1 MTLQPPQALAARAL
15 VVLIAALVLLATG
28 SAAGWLVNGWR
39 WQGKYEAQKAAYAAK
54 DAAAASTVAR
64 LQADTRQK
72 EAQAAS
78 RVAALDVKYQKEI
91 THAQAENDKL
101 RAAVRA
107 GDVRL
112 RIAVRSAAAASGPA
126 AQTESAG
133 RTDDRTTAEL
143 DPAAADW
150 LVGITS
156 EGDDAIRQLT
166 ALQGFVR
173 AECGRD

>member
-1 MTLQPPQALAARAL
+1 MTLQPPQALAARVLA
-15 VVLIAALVLLATG
+15 VLIAALLLLATG

-39 WQGKYEAQKAAYAAK
+39 WQGKYEAQKAIYAAK
-54 DAAAASTVAR
+54 DAAASSAVAR

-78 RVAALDVKYQKEI
+78 RVAALDARYQKEI
-91 THAQAENDKL
+91 TYAQVENDRL

-112 RIAVRSAAAASGPA
+112 RIAIRNQSASVPEKAGAAG
-126 AQTESAG
+126 SADAG
-133 RTDDRTTAEL
+133 TSAEL

-150 LVGITS
+150 LVGLTA

-166 ALQGFVR
+166 ALQSYVR
-173 AECGRD
+173 SVCFPE